1 MVFIKGGDVNALLG
15 YKLKLNFPPA
25 IPLELLMRARCALVL
40 YSDSF
45 KRSKPVS
52 RGLFGLQEP
61 HYQIKTPPV
70 LTHIRVQCPELVNC
84 LWRCK
89 TKIQETE
96 GQILP
101 SGLCHVRHD

>member
-45 KRSKPVS
+45 SDRSLFLGGYSDFKSHTTKSKP
-52 RGLFGLQEP
+52 
-61 HYQIKTPPV
+61 PPCS
-70 LTHIRVQCPELVNC
+70 HIYEYSAQN
-84 LWRCK
+84 W
-89 TKIQETE
+89 
-96 GQILP
+96 
-101 SGLCHVRHD
+101 